1 MKIIWGRRLY
11 HPSLSLNPIFRQ
23 LESLIHHSFSP
34 QSSSVELWARLSM
47 RLFIIFL
54 LCGAIV
60 NAASSFIFTDD
71 SWSGIVTGVPFQL
84 TWVGN
89 SGPVT
94 ITLNN
99 GTTADPH
106 LVNTI
111 ASKIPVLVPF
121 AE

>member
-1 MKIIWGRRLY
+1 LGAEAYIIQA
-11 HPSLSLNPIFRQ
+11 LSFNPIFRQ

-34 QSSSVELWARLSM
+34 QSSSVELGARLSM
-47 RLFIIFL
+47 RLFIIL
-54 LCGAIV
+54 LLGGAIV
-60 NAASSFIFTDD
+60 FAASSFIFTDD

-84 TWVGN
+84 TWIGN

-99 GTTADPH
+99 GITTDPH

-111 ASKIPVLVPF
+111 ASKIPVLIHF
-121 AE
+121 AEKC